1 MSRLAHLDFV
11 PSRNQLPWPPL
22 VVGEMQKSR
31 LREHYERTL
40 AADMMYMMY
49 EPTGPS
55 SSSKDSPRNGT
66 TDRSRRWSNDSPYH
80 ANRPARAQ
88 LGNRPLVPL
97 HKPLSMSRH
106 IEHDIPR
113 IERIIFRP
121 LLFRVTLCVS
131 YLSKGK
137 FIFILHMIKVK
148 LISLTAQLGKLQSNH
163 P

>member
-1 MSRLAHLDFV
+1 MSLIRFFLHPHFYHAKHFRV
-11 PSRNQLPWPPL
+11 CSESQIKSGSAKRKNQLN
-22 VVGEMQKSR
+22 K
-31 LREHYERTL
+31 
-40 AADMMYMMY
+40 
-49 EPTGPS
+49 
-55 SSSKDSPRNGT
+55 KC
-66 TDRSRRWSNDSPYH
+66 
-80 ANRPARAQ
+80 
-88 LGNRPLVPL
+88 
-97 HKPLSMSRH
+97 
-106 IEHDIPR
+106 